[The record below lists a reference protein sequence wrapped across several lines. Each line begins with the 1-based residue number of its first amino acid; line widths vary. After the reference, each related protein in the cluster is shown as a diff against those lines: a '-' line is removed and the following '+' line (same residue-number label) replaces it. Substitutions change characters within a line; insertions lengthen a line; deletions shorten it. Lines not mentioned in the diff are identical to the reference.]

1 MLLQG
6 FYYDAYYGDLGLNDD
21 HFKQIESGTMK
32 AVKVS
37 LNLVSNMICTL
48 YVFYYFCLCC

>member
-37 LNLVSNMICTL
+37 LNLLSQM
-48 YVFYYFCLCC
+48 